1 MRSTKSLEVA
11 GVVLRPV
18 ATEGQDSPQGVS
30 SRIVRVWDS
39 PQGESRRSILSR
51 ALLPP
56 EVAAVAAVALAAAAE
71 ADTDAAATVMGGA
84 TVVAVEVIEAEVRAA
99 V

>member
-30 SRIVRVWDS
+30 SRIV
-39 PQGESRRSILSR
+39 QGESRRSILSR

-56 EVAAVAAVALAAAAE
+56 EVAAVVAAALAAAAE

>member
-30 SRIVRVWDS
+30 SRIVRDS
-39 PQGESRRSILSR
+39 PQGVSRRSILSR

-56 EVAAVAAVALAAAAE
+56 ELMTVVAAAEVAAE
-71 ADTDAAATVMGGA
+71 ADTDAAATVIGGG
-84 TVVAVEVIEAEVRAA
+84 TVVAVEVVEAEARAA